1 MSIDLGLMWFYLP
14 VYCTIQGI
22 ICPRTH
28 DIYCSEPQARS
39 IFMCPRTN
47 KPLYCTVDWEIKLL
61 SHINP
66 ALLLVQSLTCDVI
79 LFRVWITRQIPRYPP
94 VRSAYRYI
102 GSRSRGDTGIYLGAL
117 DQQKSRISVRWV
129 IMIYISSLG
138 KLTYTTFLHK
148 A

>member
-1 MSIDLGLMWFYLP
+1 MWFYLP

-28 DIYCSEPQARS
+28 DIYCSERQPRS

-61 SHINP
+61 SPINP

-94 VRSAYRYI
+94 VRSTYRYI

-129 IMIYISSLG
+129 IMNIIFYIQ
-138 KLTYTTFLHK
+138 KLYVNIQIKNLIIKMPF
-148 A
+148 